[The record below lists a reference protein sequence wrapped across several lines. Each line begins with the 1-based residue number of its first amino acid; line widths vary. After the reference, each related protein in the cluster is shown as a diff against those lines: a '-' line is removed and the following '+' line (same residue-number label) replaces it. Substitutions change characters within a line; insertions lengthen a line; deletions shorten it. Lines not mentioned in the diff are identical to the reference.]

1 MKQKAIHINRVYSIF
16 VLCMCVSVS
25 MTRAQQVYS
34 LKSCLENGLQN
45 NYSLRITHNEEQI
58 SKNNATLGNAGYLP
72 TLDFSAGY
80 KGNLDNTESKSRE
93 TGATTRNTGVFDQT
107 INVGL
112 NLNWTIFDGFNISTN
127 YQRLK
132 ELERQGETNTR
143 IAIEDFIA
151 SLSSEYYNYIQQ
163 KIRLKNFLY
172 AVSLSKERLRIVE
185 ERYHIGSFSRLDYQQ
200 AKVDFNADSAQY
212 MKQQELPHSSRIQLN
227 ELMANEN
234 VDQTIRTSDS
244 IIDIHDDLIFDELWN
259 ATLSTNATLLKVDQ
273 NITLAQL
280 DYKKINSRNYPYLK
294 LNTGYG
300 YTFNKYDINATSRR
314 GDLGFNAGLTVGFN
328 IFDGN
333 RRREK
338 RNASLVIKNTRLERQ
353 ELELRL
359 RSDLS
364 NLWQAYRNNLQL
376 LKLERQNLVAA
387 KENHEIAVERYKLG
401 DLSGIQMRE
410 AQKSLLDAE
419 ERILSAEYDS
429 KLCEI
434 SLLQLSG
441 KITKYLE

>member
-1 MKQKAIHINRVYSIF
+1 MKQKVFPIKRTFYILSACIC
-16 VLCMCVSVS
+16 LSVP
-25 MTRAQQVYS
+25 TVKAQQIYT
-34 LKSCLENGLQN
+34 LKSCLEDGLQN

-72 TLDFSAGY
+72 TLDLSAGY
-80 KGNLDNTESKSRE
+80 KGTVDNTEAKSRE
-93 TGATTRNTGVFDQT
+93 TGETTRNTGVFDQT
-107 INVGL
+107 LNVGL

-127 YQRLK
+127 YKILK
-132 ELERQGETNTR
+132 ELESQGETNTR
-143 IAIEDFIA
+143 IAVEDFIA
-151 SLSSEYYNYIQQ
+151 NLTSEYYNYIQQ
-163 KIRLKNFLY
+163 KIRLKNFRY

-212 MKQQELPHSSRIQLN
+212 MKQQELLHSSRIQLN
-227 ELMANEN
+227 ELMANE
-234 VDQTIRTSDS
+234 
-244 IIDIHDDLIFDELWN
+244 
-259 ATLSTNATLLKVDQ
+259 KVDQ
-273 NITLAQL
+273 PIYVKDSVIDVHDNLVFDGLWEATLTTNASLLKAEQNTMLAQL

-300 YTFNKYDINATSRR
+300 YTFNKYDVNATSQR

-333 RRREK
+333 RKREK
-338 RNASLVIKNTRLERQ
+338 RNASLAIKNTRLERQ
-353 ELELRL
+353 GLELGL

-387 KENHEIAVERYKLG
+387 KENHEIAMERYMLG
-401 DLSGIQMRE
+401 NLSGIEMRE

-419 ERILSAEYDS
+419 ERILSAEFNT

-434 SLLQLSG
+434 SLLQISG
-441 KITKYLE
+441 KVTKYLE